1 MNSLPTPLEWS
12 RLDERGRR
20 SALQRS
26 AATETRDLRSRVEEL
41 VQDVRARGDEAL
53 REYTLRYDG
62 AKLTELA
69 VSDAEF
75 AAAGATLAPGQVEAI
90 ARAIDTVAR
99 FHAAQ
104 TGAAISVE
112 TAPGVVCERIEV
124 PIHSVGLYV
133 PAGTAPL
140 PSTAIML
147 AVPARLAGC
156 SRRIVCT
163 PPRRDGTADPA
174 VLIAALACGVT
185 AIYKLGG
192 AQAIAALAYGT
203 QSVPRVDKIF
213 GPGNAWVTAAKQL
226 VSADTAGTA
235 IDLPA
240 GPSEVMVIS
249 DGSSRSDFVAADLL
263 AQAEHG
269 EDAQVLLVT
278 DSRRHALE
286 CIEAIGRQLEDLP
299 RRDIAARS
307 VTAARVILVPDIET
321 AFEVSNEYAPE
332 HLIVHVSEARR
343 WLPLVR
349 NAGSVFLGAYTPES
363 LGDYCSGT
371 NHVLPTGGYARAL
384 SGLGLSDFVKRIIV
398 QEATPDGLRAL
409 GPVAIT
415 LARMEGLEAHARAV
429 SVRLSALDARAAS

>member
-1 MNSLPTPLEWS
+1 MNVRLAPLEWS

-20 SALQRS
+20 TALRRP
-26 AATETRDLRSRVEEL
+26 AATETRELRSRVEEL
-41 VQDVRARGDEAL
+41 VQDVRLRGDDAL

-62 AKLTELA
+62 AELA
-69 VSDAEF
+69 ELEVSDAEF
-75 AAAGATLAPGQVEAI
+75 AAAGAAIEPHQAEAI
-90 ARAIDTVAR
+90 ARAIDTVTR

-124 PIHSVGLYV
+124 PIQSVGLYV

-156 SRRIVCT
+156 SRRIICT
-163 PPRRDGTADPA
+163 PPRSDGTADPA
-174 VLIAALACGVT
+174 VLFAALACGAT
-185 AIYKLGG
+185 AIYKVGG

-226 VSADTAGTA
+226 VSADAAGAA

-240 GPSEVMVIS
+240 GPSEVLVIS
-249 DGSSRSDFVAADLL
+249 DGSSRGDFVAADLL
-263 AQAEHG
+263 AQAEHA

-286 CIEAIGRQLEDLP
+286 CIEAIGHQLEDLP
-299 RRDIAARS
+299 RRDIAIRS
-307 VTAARVILVPDIET
+307 LAAARIILVADIET
-321 AFEVSNEYAPE
+321 AFEVSNQYAPE
-332 HLIVHVSEARR
+332 HLIIHVAAPRR
-343 WLPLVR
+343 WLPLVS
-349 NAGSVFLGAYTPES
+349 NAGSVFLGGYTPES

-371 NHVLPTGGYARAL
+371 NHVLPTGGHARAF
-384 SGLGLSDFVKRIIV
+384 SGLGVSDFVKRITV
-398 QEATPDGLRAL
+398 QEATPDGLRVL